1 MQLEVIDWAIIVG
14 YFVVTLAIGV
24 YFARRAGKNMSE
36 FFVSGRSLPWWI
48 AGTSMV
54 ATTFAADTPLAVT
67 GLIVKNGLAG
77 NWFWW
82 AFAIGGMFTVFVYA
96 RLWRRAE
103 VMTDVELIKLRY
115 SGVPA
120 SGLRYLRAVYVAL
133 IVNPIIIGWVIGAM
147 LTILEQT
154 VFYGLPVAADSQCLL
169 YTSEVFLTREMSSWL
184 TILGMMLVVGVYCTL
199 SGMWGVAIADVLQ
212 FCLAMGGCI
221 WLAVVAVNHVGG
233 IEKLQASVEKNFG
246 DRQAFNYLPSFGSIS
261 TAAADGLMQPMDA
274 PSDQNTSASVFEAE
288 RSIKSANEF
297 LASQGLGAAVN
308 GAIEGRITKLN
319 DALAA
324 LPEGARSKGFWNSGT
339 SGEEGNPYNDVESET
354 GLLNSSIERATPG
367 PWLVLHVFLI
377 MLTMQWWAT
386 WYPGAEPGGGG
397 YVVQRMASC
406 KDETHSML
414 ATLWYQI
421 AHYCVR
427 PWPWIM
433 ISFVAL
439 ALYPELRANYISD
452 AGYDPGIGF
461 PMVMRELCTP
471 GLAGLM
477 LVAFFA
483 AFMST
488 MSTQMNWGASYLVRD
503 FVQPLF
509 MKDVDESND
518 DAAGQK
524 TLTNA
529 SRIISV
535 VILLV
540 GFLFGVFM
548 KYPSLLT
555 GGEAGAN
562 DSVSVDDAWKFLA
575 ALGAGTGLVFMLR
588 WFWWRINAWS
598 EIVAMIASLG
608 YFLALNNATVKTNLL
623 GGADFRPE
631 EQMAII
637 AGLTIV
643 TWLIATFITQPES
656 KETLQ
661 SFYSKIRPGGPGWK
675 PIAAEMPEVVQDK
688 NLGLS
693 ILGALFAS
701 AIVYL
706 VLPSVGYL
714 IFGKTTL
721 AIGCLVA
728 ASVCAVVVAVI
739 VKKLNADGGGS

>member
-1 MQLEVIDWAIIVG
+1 MQLTTIDWAIIIG
-14 YFVVTLAIGV
+14 YFLVTLAIGV
-24 YFARRAGKNMSE
+24 FFTRRAGKNMAE
-36 FFVSGRSLPWWI
+36 FFVSGRSLPWWV

-82 AFAIGGMFTVFVYA
+82 AFAVGGMFTVFVYA

-115 SGVPA
+115 GGIPA
-120 SGLRYLRAVYVAL
+120 DGLRYLRACYVAL

-147 LTILEQT
+147 LLVFEQT
-154 VFYGLPVAADSQCLL
+154 IFFESPAAAEGVFWNKTTLPWAAI
-169 YTSEVFLTREMSSWL
+169 V
-184 TILGMMLVVGVYCTL
+184 GMMVVVGVYCTL
-199 SGMWGVAIADVLQ
+199 SGMWGVAIADVIQ

-221 WLAVVAVNHVGG
+221 WLAIVAVNYAGG
-233 IEKLQASVEKNFG
+233 VQQLQAKVEQNFG
-246 DRQAFNYLPSFGSIS
+246 DRQAFNFLPSF
-261 TAAADGLMQPMDA
+261 TT
-274 PSDQNTSASVFEAE
+274 SDLPEAKIKRLEAE
-288 RSIKSANEF
+288 RNSNADQPKSDPQVQEAESVLAVSADF
-297 LASQGLGAAVN
+297 LEQQTQLGPEVVAAIRERMSDVTKRLSDVS
-308 GAIEGRITKLN
+308 AQKPAVDQPAEGRYDKL
-319 DALAA
+319 DASVKQL
-324 LPEGARSKGFWNSGT
+324 RSSLVKS
-339 SGEEGNPYNDVESET
+339 
-354 GLLNSSIERATPG
+354 TPG
-367 PWLVLHVFLI
+367 PWILLHVFLI

-406 KDETHSML
+406 KDERNSVL

-439 ALYPELRANYISD
+439 AVYPELRANYIAD
-452 AGYDPGIGF
+452 DQFDPGIGF

-503 FVQPLF
+503 FIQPIF
-509 MKDVDESND
+509 MNRSD
-518 DAAGQK
+518 DRSLAI
-524 TLTNA
+524 A
-529 SRIISV
+529 SRITSV
-535 VILLV
+535 AILAIGL
-540 GFLFGVFM
+540 LFGIVM

-555 GGEAGAN
+555 GQPAAENEAI
-562 DSVSVDDAWKFLA
+562 SVDDAWKFLA

-598 EIVAMIASLG
+598 EIVAMVASLT
-608 YFLALNNATVKTNLL
+608 YFVLLNNSTVQTIAF
-623 GGADFRPE
+623 GGHVFKPE

-643 TWLIATFITQPES
+643 TWVAATLITPAES
-656 KETLQ
+656 QETLR
-661 SFYSKIRPGGPGWK
+661 SFYRKIRPGGPGWK
-675 PIAAEMPEVVQDK
+675 PIAAVEPDVEQDQ
-688 NLGLS
+688 NLGIS
-693 ILGALFAS
+693 ILGAIFAS
-701 AIVYL
+701 GIVYL
-706 VLPSVGYL
+706 TLPAIGFF
-714 IFGKTTL
+714 IFGQTGL
-721 AIGCLVA
+721 GIVCILGAGC
-728 ASVCAVVVAVI
+728 CAVVVAI
-739 VKKLNADGGGS
+739 ITRRIFN

>member
-1 MQLEVIDWAIIVG
+1 MQLVLLDWVIIVG
-14 YFVVTLAIGV
+14 YFVVTLAIGA
-24 YFARRAGKNMSE
+24 YFARRAGKNMAE

-115 SGVPA
+115 SGKA
-120 SGLRYLRAVYVAL
+120 ANGLRYLRAFYVAL

-147 LTILEQT
+147 LTVLEQT
-154 VFYGLPVAADSQCLL
+154 VFYDVAPYVEGGS
-169 YTSEVFLTREMSSWL
+169 FWNRESYSWM
-184 TILGMMLVVGVYCTL
+184 TIIGMMLVVGVYCTL

-212 FCLAMGGCI
+212 FCLAMGGCV
-221 WLAVVAVNHVGG
+221 WLAIVAVNHVGG
-233 IEKLQASVEKNFG
+233 IEKLQTSVEKNFG
-246 DRQAFNYLPSFGSIS
+246 DRQAFDFLPSFSTSSPTSNSDENGSNDLAS
-261 TAAADGLMQPMDA
+261 EVA
-274 PSDQNTSASVFEAE
+274 SAES
-288 RSIKSANEF
+288 SIKTARDF
-297 LASQGLGAAVN
+297 LAAQQLGEAVTQ
-308 GAIEGRITKLN
+308 AIDNRIEAVET
-319 DALAA
+319 ALQE
-324 LPEGARSKGFWNSGT
+324 LPSEARAKGFWDPQNSSDPSPYLDIVAET
-339 SGEEGNPYNDVESET
+339 SN
-354 GLLNSSIERATPG
+354 LNSSISKATPG
-367 PWLVLHVFLI
+367 PWLLLHVFLI

-406 KDETHSML
+406 KNERHSVL

-439 ALYPELRANYISD
+439 AMYPQLRANYIAD
-452 AGYDPGIGF
+452 DGYDPGVGF

-509 MKDVDESND
+509 MKKAND
-518 DAAGQK
+518 QK
-524 TLTNA
+524 LTNA
-529 SRIISV
+529 SRVVSV
-535 VILLV
+535 LILSV
-540 GFLFGVFM
+540 GLLFGLFM
-548 KYPSLLT
+548 RYPSWLT
-555 GGEAGAN
+555 GAEAGAN

-598 EIVAMIASLG
+598 EIVAMVASLG
-608 YFLALNNATVKTNLL
+608 YFLLLNNPSFRESVL
-623 GGADFRPE
+623 GGASLRSE
-631 EQMAII
+631 EQMAVI

-643 TWLIATFITQPES
+643 TWLAATYITSPES

-661 SFYSKIRPGGPGWK
+661 SFFSKIRPGGPGWK
-675 PIAAEMPEVVQDK
+675 PIAQEMPEVQQDQ
-688 NLGLS
+688 NLGIS

-701 AIVYL
+701 GIVYL
-706 VLPSVGYL
+706 TLPAIGYL
-714 IFGKTTL
+714 IFGKTVL
-721 AIGCLVA
+721 AVSCLIGA
-728 ASVCAVVVAVI
+728 AVCAVVVGVI
-739 VKKLNADGGGS
+739 TKRIFD